1 MKILEFSDGIKRD
14 QAKVSLEEVH
24 GSLFLMVTN
33 HYCEVTVVDLS
44 DVSNA
49 MPLTKKIS
57 QWHTKRVRK
66 HLLSVLNPQ
75 WEELKKKEN
84 K

>member
-1 MKILEFSDGIKRD
+1 MKLLEFKDKIKKD
-14 QAKVSLEEVH
+14 ESTVSLEEVH
-24 GSLFLMVTN
+24 DNLFLIVTD
-33 HYCEVTVVDLS
+33 HYGKVTVVDLS

-66 HLLSVLNPQ
+66 HFLSVLNPQ